1 MIIGLIGYAG
11 SGKDTTADFLV
22 ENYNFTKLSF
32 GSILK
37 DVVASLFSWPRE
49 LLEGDTNESRIFRET
64 KDEWWSKELNMEI
77 TPRKMFQMIGTDIM
91 RNHFHTDIW
100 LLSLKKKL
108 TQYDNVIITDIRFN
122 NEYDFVKKLGGII
135 IKIVRP
141 NISILNHSS
150 ELSIDKFDYDYSI
163 INNDNIESLLFKIIK
178 LIRKLLNKS

>member
-11 SGKDTTADFLV
+11 SGKDTTADYLV

-64 KDEWWSKELNMEI
+64 KDEWWSKELNMEV

-100 LLSLKKKL
+100 LLALKKKL
-108 TQYDNVIITDIRFN
+108 TQYENVIITDIRFI
-122 NEYDFVKKLGGII
+122 NEYDFVKNLGGII

-150 ELSIDKFDYDYSI
+150 ELNIDNFEYDYSI
-163 INNDNIESLLFKIIK
+163 INNNDMTCLLFRINK
-178 LIRKLLNKS
+178 LIKELLNKS